1 MCPVTTSGI
10 FQLQWPSILSDA
22 AIRHPSQLSSPQPEK
37 LRDVDLPEKEK
48 FKGIIRRLMF
58 ELANVDATVRA
69 LSSTKEKFP
78 TFVDAFASS
87 SRHMPYML

>member
-1 MCPVTTSGI
+1 MDHPLQYVQLFLVCPVTKGI

-48 FKGIIRRLMF
+48 FK
-58 ELANVDATVRA
+58 A
-69 LSSTKEKFP
+69 LS
-78 TFVDAFASS
+78 VGLCSS
-87 SRHMPYML
+87 WRM